1 MDKQT
6 LHVSNLSLRYRRHTI
21 LDNIEMDLE
30 TGKIY
35 GLLGLNGAGKSSLMQ
50 SLSGS
55 IKKSTYNAYINDQ
68 SVDLSLQHLQNVAYL
83 PQDPFIMKG
92 VNVTDVVQYWYE
104 DPVDQGKILYEP
116 MIHPM
121 HNKKVGI
128 LSMGER
134 RFLEFLLVF
143 YLPHPF
149 LMLDEPFS
157 GLAPLQIQRAQE
169 IIKEQGSQKGI
180 LISDHYF
187 DNVVRISDQNWMLE
201 YGKLNPIAASDV
213 RQAYRRRS

>member
-1 MDKQT
+1 MDSQH
-6 LHVSNLSLRYRRHTI
+6 LHISDLSLSYGGNRI
-21 LDNIEMDLE
+21 LNNIDLDLE

-50 SLSGS
+50 SLFGS
-55 IKKSTYNAYINDQ
+55 IRKATFNAYLNDKQ
-68 SVDLSLQHLQNVAYL
+68 TQISNQQNLIVSYL
-83 PQDPFIMKG
+83 PQDPFVMKG
-92 VNVTDVVQYWYE
+92 VSVTDVVQFWYPEPE
-104 DPVDQGKILYEP
+104 DQDKILYEP
-116 MIHPM
+116 MVHPM
-121 HNKKVGI
+121 HSKKVGV

-157 GLAPLQIQRAQE
+157 GLAPLQIQRVQE
-169 IIKEQGSQKGI
+169 LLKEKGSQKGI

-187 DNVVRISDQNWMLE
+187 DNVIQISDQNWMLRH
-201 YGKLNPIAASDV
+201 GKLESIDAGQV
-213 RQAYRRRS
+213 YEAYRKQ

>member
-1 MDKQT
+1 MI
-6 LHVSNLSLRYRRHTI
+6 SNLHLKYGRKTI
-21 LDNIEMDLE
+21 LDGIDLTLNACE
-30 TGKIY
+30 IH

-55 IKKSTYNAYINDQ
+55 IKKTRYKAFVNDQ
-68 SVDLSLQHLQNVAYL
+68 SVDLTRQHLQHVAYL
-83 PQDPFIMKG
+83 PQDPFVMKG
-92 VNVTDVVQYWYE
+92 VKVTDVVQYWYPDPE
-104 DPVDQGKILYEP
+104 DQDKILYEP
-116 MIHPM
+116 MLHSM
-121 HNKKVGI
+121 HDKKVGV

-157 GLAPLQIQRAQE
+157 GLAPLQIQRVQE
-169 IIKEQGSQKGI
+169 LIKEKGPQKGI

-187 DNVVRISDQNWMLE
+187 DNILQITSQNWMLQH
-201 YGKLNPIAASDV
+201 GKMTSIEAGEVHA
-213 RQAYRRRS
+213 AYRRK

>member
-1 MDKQT
+1 MDKKQ
-6 LHVSNLSLRYRRHTI
+6 LHISNLSLSYGRHTI
-21 LDNIEMDLE
+21 LNGIELSLE
-30 TGKIY
+30 TGTIY

-50 SLSGS
+50 SLFGS
-55 IKKSTYNAYINDQ
+55 NHKATFNAYLEGTPA
-68 SVDLSLQHLQNVAYL
+68 DLTQQKNQIVSYL
-83 PQDPFIMKG
+83 PQDPFVMKG
-92 VNVTDVVQYWYE
+92 VKVTDVVQFWYPDFE
-104 DPVDQGKILYEP
+104 DQDKILYEP

-121 HNKKVGI
+121 HHKKVGV

-157 GLAPLQIQRAQE
+157 GLAPLQIQRVQKLINE
-169 IIKEQGSQKGI
+169 KRSQKGF

-187 DNVVRISDQNWMLE
+187 DNVLQMSDHNWMLRH
-201 YGKLNPIAASDV
+201 GKLESITPDEV
-213 RQAYRRRS
+213 HDAYRGN

>member
-1 MDKQT
+1 MDKIQLAIT
-6 LHVSNLSLRYRRHTI
+6 NLQLSYGRKTI
-21 LDNIEMDLE
+21 LDGIDLE
-30 TGKIY
+30 LNIGEIH
-35 GLLGLNGAGKSSLMQ
+35 GLLGNGAGKSSLMQ

-55 IKKSTYNAYINDQ
+55 IKRSSHNAFINNHP
-68 SVDLSLQHLQNVAYL
+68 VDLTQQHLQHVAYL
-83 PQDPFIMKG
+83 PQDPFVMKG
-92 VNVTDVVQYWYE
+92 VKVTDVVQFWYE
-104 DPVDQGKILYEP
+104 NPEAQDKILYEP
-116 MIHPM
+116 MIHSM

-157 GLAPLQIQRAQE
+157 GLAPLQIQRVQE
-169 IIKEQGSQKGI
+169 LIKEKGTQKGI

-187 DNVVRISDQNWMLE
+187 DNILQITQKNWMLQHGRLRSIE
-201 YGKLNPIAASDV
+201 ASEV
-213 RQAYRRRS
+213 HEAYRRR

>member
-1 MDKQT
+1 MSQNH
-6 LHVSNLSLRYRRHTI
+6 LNINNLQLSYGRKTI
-21 LDNIEMDLE
+21 LDGIDLVLNSGE
-30 TGKIY
+30 IH
-35 GLLGLNGAGKSSLMQ
+35 GLLGLNGAGKSSLMR
-50 SLSGS
+50 SLFGS
-55 IKKSTYNAYINDQ
+55 NKKSRYSAFINNEA
-68 SVDLSLQHLQNVAYL
+68 VDLTQQNLQYVAYL
-83 PQDPFIMKG
+83 PQDPFVMKG
-92 VNVTDVVQYWYE
+92 VKVTDVVQFWYPDPE
-104 DPVDQGKILYEP
+104 DQDKILYEP

-157 GLAPLQIQRAQE
+157 GLAPLQIQRVQE
-169 IIKEQGSQKGI
+169 LIKEKASQKGI

-187 DNVVRISDQNWMLE
+187 DNILQITDQNWMLQH
-201 YGKLNPIAASDV
+201 GKLTFIEAGEVHD
-213 RQAYRRRS
+213 AYRRK

>member
-1 MDKQT
+1 MF
-6 LHVSNLSLRYRRHTI
+6 HINSLSLSYGSKTI
-21 LDNIEMDLE
+21 LNDIDLTLKAGE
-30 TGKIY
+30 IH

-55 IKKSTYNAYINDQ
+55 NRKASCYAFINDNAIN
-68 SVDLSLQHLQNVAYL
+68 LKAQHLQYVAFL
-83 PQDPFIMKG
+83 PQDPFVMKG
-92 VNVTDVVQYWYE
+92 VKVTDVVQYWYPDPE
-104 DPVDQGKILYEP
+104 DQDKILYEP
-116 MIHPM
+116 MLHSM
-121 HNKKVGI
+121 HNKKVGV

-157 GLAPLQIQRAQE
+157 GLAPLQIQRVQE
-169 IIKEQGSQKGI
+169 LIKEKGSQKGI

-187 DNVVRISDQNWMLE
+187 DNILQITSQNWMLHHA
-201 YGKLNPIAASDV
+201 KLTSIEASEV
-213 RQAYRRRS
+213 HNAYRKR